1 MGSKTF
7 TSEEMYKV
15 IFVLVH
21 NRQRFFMP
29 SISCGHDL
37 QITQGTTQTDFSP

>member
-15 IFVLVH
+15 IFLLVH
-21 NRQRFFMP
+21 NGQRFFIA
-29 SISCGHDL
+29 SIGRS
-37 QITQGTTQTDFSP
+37 

>member
-15 IFVLVH
+15 IFLLVH
-21 NRQRFFMP
+21 NGQRFFYCVYWQLM
-29 SISCGHDL
+29 ISK
-37 QITQGTTQTDFSP
+37 